1 MGHEAVTILFL
12 YFFFYYNTI
21 VEHLAAGVTVTINIR
36 KKDIIG
42 VKGYKSNTLLL
53 MYRVYE
59 LDDTTGR
66 TA

>member
-12 YFFFYYNTI
+12 FFFFFYYNTI
-21 VEHLAAGVTVTINIR
+21 VEHLAAGVKKWGYSLTVTINIR

-53 MYRVYE
+53 MYRIYV
-59 LDDTTGR
+59 
-66 TA
+66 